1 MFSSLGKYAPCG
13 IFTKGH
19 FALIS
24 LTILSITVAL
34 KYSINKSKE
43 EIYIIIKRTTI
54 VMCILEVIKII
65 YSMSVNSL
73 HDVETYLPLYYCS
86 MLLYAGLLSSF
97 GKGKLKKVGDVF
109 LMTGSIIG
117 GIVFIIYP
125 STSLPRYPAFH
136 ILSIHS
142 FLYHGIMVYLGLLLN
157 SARYIELKKEDI
169 KYFASFV
176 GMLCIIALIVNNI
189 FRQ

>member
-19 FALIS
+19 FALIG
-24 LTILSITVAL
+24 LTILSIAVAL
-34 KYSINKSKE
+34 KYSMSKSKE
-43 EIYIIIKRTTI
+43 EIYRIIKNITI
-54 VMCILEVIKII
+54 FMCILEVIKII
-65 YSMSVNSL
+65 YSMCVNSL

-86 MLLYAGLLSSF
+86 MLLYAGLLSSY
-97 GKGKLKKVGDVF
+97 GKGNIKKVGDVF
-109 LMTGSIIG
+109 LMTGAVIG
-117 GIVFIIYP
+117 GIIFIIYP

-157 SARYIELKKEDI
+157 NVRYIELKKQDI
-169 KYFASFV
+169 KYFASLV

-189 FRQ
+189 FR

>member
-19 FALIS
+19 FALIG
-24 LTILSITVAL
+24 LTILSIVVAL

-73 HDVETYLPLYYCS
+73 YDVETYLPLYYCS

-97 GKGKLKKVGDVF
+97 GKGTLKKVGDVF
-109 LMTGSIIG
+109 LMTGSVIG

-157 SARYIELKKEDI
+157 NARYIEIKKEDI
-169 KYFASFV
+169 KYFASLV

-189 FRQ
+189 FR